1 MTAKTLFDSYKLGS
15 LTLKNRMVMNP
26 MTRCRADEK
35 AVPTAIMVQYYQE
48 RATAG
53 LIVTEGIGPSPNGK
67 GYARIP
73 GLWNQAQVEGWKPIT
88 AAVHGKGGLIFA
100 QLMHCGRVSHP
111 ANMIEGGKIVAPS
124 AVPLTGAQMYTDSA
138 GMQDYPVPEVLDAKG
153 IEAAKAEFVTAA
165 KNAVAAGF
173 DGIELHAAN
182 GYLLEQFLSPHT
194 NTRTDNYGGSIENRI
209 RFVVEVAQATA
220 AAIGADKVGIRLSPY
235 GVASGMSAYPEVEA
249 EYLALLKALAPL
261 NLVYIH
267 VADHVGQGAPAVP
280 PEFKK
285 ALRAAWPHTFF
296 IGGSFDQK
304 SAEAAVQEGL
314 VDLVGIGRA
323 FLANPDLVERFK
335 KALPLNAP
343 DYTTLFT
350 PGTKG
355 YTDYPVAAAG

>member
-1 MTAKTLFDSYKLGS
+1 MTVKSLFDSYKLGG

-53 LIVTEGIGPSPNGK
+53 LIVTEGIGPSANGK

-73 GLWNQAQVEGWKPIT
+73 GLWNQAQVEAWKPIT
-88 AAVHGKGGLIFA
+88 AAVHGKGGHIFA

-173 DGIELHAAN
+173 DGIELHSAN

-249 EYLALLKALAPL
+249 EYLALLKALAAL
-261 NLVYIH
+261 
-267 VADHVGQGAPAVP
+267 
-280 PEFKK
+280 K
-285 ALRAAWPHTFF
+285 AHQRSRMNSKRPCERHGP
-296 IGGSFDQK
+296 IPS
-304 SAEAAVQEGL
+304 SSEAAS
-314 VDLVGIGRA
+314 IKRA
-323 FLANPDLVERFK
+323 PRPPCRKDWLTSLASV
-335 KALPLNAP
+335 AP
-343 DYTTLFT
+343 SWPTRTWSSASKRDFR
-350 PGTKG
+350 
-355 YTDYPVAAAG
+355 